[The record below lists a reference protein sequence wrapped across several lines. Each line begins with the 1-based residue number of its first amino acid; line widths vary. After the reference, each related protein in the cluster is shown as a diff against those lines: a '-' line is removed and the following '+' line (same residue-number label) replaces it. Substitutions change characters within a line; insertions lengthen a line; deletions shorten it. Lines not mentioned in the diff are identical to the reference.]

1 MGLTYPVLFAE
12 FTSVKMKVSGTYELV
27 RTQEDCDWLAQWFG
41 KEMCDKMVGCK
52 MVIHIK
58 ELPNNKIACQ
68 FIVEKFPELNCTTLT
83 TEGVVNHFDAP
94 IYGGKASLTYKRT
107 EKGYQSVVESQT
119 TGKWE

>member
-1 MGLTYPVLFAE
+1 MIILNVYIG
-12 FTSVKMKVSGTYELV
+12 
-27 RTQEDCDWLAQWFG
+27 FG

-58 ELPNNKIACQ
+58 ELPNNKIASQ

-83 TEGVVNHFDAP
+83 TEGVVNLVDAP

-107 EKGYQSVVESQT
+107 DKGYQSVVESQT
-119 TGKWE
+119 TGKWEYDEEYCDAGIKVVSGS